1 MPMIPTLLPPPIAP
15 QFFRGENLINI
26 DIIQLTKK
34 AVQIY
39 TSVHCDS
46 SAENWSCSLQGV
58 ASWHLRDINNFSL
71 DDFISSKGLASY
83 CKAETTFTFYFSI
96 LTLTNAFL
104 GIDNREMKSESCFSF
119 AIASQPLKAIVIF
132 LSQAQRH
139 QCQLMCSAFQKY
151 NFLTIYVTILPSQ
164 ANCVTWQTD
173 RREFGEINSFFWGK
187 H

>member
-58 ASWHLRDINNFSL
+58 ASWHLRDINNFSQN
-71 DDFISSKGLASY
+71 DFISSKLY
-83 CKAETTFTFYFSI
+83 KATFLYPISNITLRPYLNNKPLVESLRGTVTPKSPSFVSFHMAI
-96 LTLTNAFL
+96 LNL
-104 GIDNREMKSESCFSF
+104 GR
-119 AIASQPLKAIVIF
+119 
-132 LSQAQRH
+132 
-139 QCQLMCSAFQKY
+139 CQ
-151 NFLTIYVTILPSQ
+151 
-164 ANCVTWQTD
+164 
-173 RREFGEINSFFWGK
+173 
-187 H
+187 